1 MSYWIY
7 IIIYDKQRNHY
18 YIGLENKKHCDTF
31 PSSRLLSLLV
41 CPVGINKKHRK
52 YNVRTKEEKQRKNSE
67 TSILFLTET
76 I

>member
-18 YIGLENKKHCDTF
+18 YIGLEIKKLGPISFLKVTVISCV
-31 PSSRLLSLLV
+31 PSRQ
-41 CPVGINKKHRK
+41 NKKHRK
-52 YNVRTKEEKQRKNSE
+52 YNVRAREQKQRKNSE